1 MKQVTAVFTSCGR
14 WNLLEQTLKSFV
26 STNTYP
32 ITECIIIDNST
43 ISDAENNIKNI
54 IKDFSFPVNILINET
69 NIGQVASIDK
79 AYSFVKTD
87 YIFHSE
93 DDWLYSGNN
102 YIEQSFDILDS
113 IPLIVNVNIR
123 VRFDGE
129 KGGDA
134 PIESLQQTPRGIKYH
149 LYKLNYLNTW
159 HGFTWNP
166 GLRKIFD
173 YNIIGRNYKSIGQE
187 QHVGQ
192 VYKDLGYRSACLEQQ
207 YAKHIGTHS
216 STPLSNQ

>member
-1 MKQVTAVFTSCGR
+1 MLFRS
-14 WNLLEQTLKSFV
+14 
-26 STNTYP
+26 
-32 ITECIIIDNST
+32 
-43 ISDAENNIKNI
+43 
-54 IKDFSFPVNILINET
+54 
-69 NIGQVASIDK
+69 
-79 AYSFVKTD
+79 
-87 YIFHSE
+87 
-93 DDWLYSGNN
+93 
-102 YIEQSFDILDS
+102 
-113 IPLIVNVNIR
+113 
-123 VRFDGE
+123 
-129 KGGDA
+129 
-134 PIESLQQTPRGIKYH
+134 YH